1 MTKWLGI
8 LIAVA
13 TMSLVSCDGLI
24 EDGPS
29 HYCEE
34 AGRQCVLP
42 AGPLGVCERTRCR
55 PGEEEPCFQCTP
67 QH

>member
-1 MTKWLGI
+1 MVYL
-8 LIAVA
+8 
-13 TMSLVSCDGLI
+13 SCDDLI

-42 AGPLGVCERTRCR
+42 EGPLGVCERTRCR